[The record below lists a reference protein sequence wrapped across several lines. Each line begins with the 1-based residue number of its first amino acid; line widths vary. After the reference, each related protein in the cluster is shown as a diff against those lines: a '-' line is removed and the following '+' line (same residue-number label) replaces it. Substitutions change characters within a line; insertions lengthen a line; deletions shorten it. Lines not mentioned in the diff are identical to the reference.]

1 MRRWLLVILCT
12 VCLHTL
18 TLPAWALPS
27 SNAITDYATLLRRA
41 LPYEQP
47 TLHKVDE
54 LLYSAM
60 QGTKRSRWSETKRDL
75 EQGQKQLQRNAK
87 ALQTDA
93 TKAADY
99 AELTAA
105 VDAAVGVVDSRD
117 RDQVGPAI
125 DSALARLGEL
135 EYDFV
140 TYTGPTIPPAY
151 ADLPYL
157 AGYATVDLETSVG
170 TFSLLLDGYNA
181 PLTAGN
187 FVDLV
192 QRHFYDGLDFDR
204 VEIDF
209 VAQGGKPSDAD
220 GYIDPATGLMRTIP
234 LEIRPEGLETPI
246 YGQTLDD
253 AGFWNEL
260 PALPFAAK
268 GAIAMARYSSEANS
282 ASSQFFF
289 SMANPDV
296 TPAGLNLLDGRYAVF
311 GYTTAGTEYL
321 DNIHEGD
328 RILKA
333 TVTSGLD
340 RLIQPAA

>member
-1 MRRWLLVILCT
+1 MI
-12 VCLHTL
+12 
-18 TLPAWALPS
+18 PA
-27 SNAITDYATLLRRA
+27 
-41 LPYEQP
+41 
-47 TLHKVDE
+47 
-54 LLYSAM
+54 
-60 QGTKRSRWSETKRDL
+60 
-75 EQGQKQLQRNAK
+75 
-87 ALQTDA
+87 
-93 TKAADY
+93 
-99 AELTAA
+99 
-105 VDAAVGVVDSRD
+105 
-117 RDQVGPAI
+117 
-125 DSALARLGEL
+125 
-135 EYDFV
+135 
-140 TYTGPTIPPAY
+140 AY
-151 ADLPYL
+151 ANLPYL

-209 VAQGGKPSDAD
+209 VAQGGKPSNAD

-234 LEIRPEGLETPI
+234 LEIRPESLDSPI

-311 GYTTAGTEYL
+311 GYTTAGVEYL
-321 DNIHEGD
+321 DKIHEGD
-328 RILKA
+328 RILRA
-333 TVTSGLD
+333 TVTSGLE
-340 RLIQPAA
+340 RLVQPKAEPIS